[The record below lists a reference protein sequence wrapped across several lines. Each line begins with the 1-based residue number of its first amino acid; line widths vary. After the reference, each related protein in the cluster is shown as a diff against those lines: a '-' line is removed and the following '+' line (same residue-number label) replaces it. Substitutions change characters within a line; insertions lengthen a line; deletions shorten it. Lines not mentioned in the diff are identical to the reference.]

1 VLNHRDVQIIGVVKD
16 VRHAGPE
23 QELDAAA
30 YVPLAQRASS
40 RPVHF
45 VVKTVGDPALLM
57 ATVRRQADGASV
69 DGLTYNVMTFDDI
82 RERYVRDR
90 RFVMTMML
98 WFGGLALTLAILG
111 LYGVISY
118 LVHLRTREIGVRVA
132 LGASA
137 LEIRAG
143 VLARAAKHSLAGV
156 AIGTAIALALSHVLG
171 SVVQNLGKPDALT
184 LAIVAITIMFVSA
197 MAAWIPAHR
206 ATRIDPVQ
214 ALRFE

>member
-1 VLNHRDVQIIGVVKD
+1 
-16 VRHAGPE
+16 
-23 QELDAAA
+23 
-30 YVPLAQRASS
+30 VPIAQRASS
-40 RPVHF
+40 GPVHF
-45 VVKTVGDPALLM
+45 IVKTFGDPVLLT
-57 ATVRRQADGASV
+57 AAVRSAAVSASR

-82 RERYVRDR
+82 RETYIRDR

-143 VLARAAKHSLAGV
+143 VLARAARHSITGV
-156 AIGTAIALALSHVLG
+156 AIGTAIALGVSHALG
-171 SVVQNLGKPDALT
+171 SAVQNLGRPDALT
-184 LAIVAITIMFVSA
+184 LVIVGATVMLIGAV
-197 MAAWIPAHR
+197 AAWVPAHR